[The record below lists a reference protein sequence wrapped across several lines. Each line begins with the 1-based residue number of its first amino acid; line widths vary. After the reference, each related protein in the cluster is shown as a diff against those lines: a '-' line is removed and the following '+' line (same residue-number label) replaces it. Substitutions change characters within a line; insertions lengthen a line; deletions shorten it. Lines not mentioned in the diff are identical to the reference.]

1 MAELLFSGRR
11 WELTKAAP
19 SDAVY
24 VGGHVRSA
32 DRLEV
37 AASGQ
42 FSPVAAALSSLD
54 GSLCSFAVRCGG
66 VTVAVFGVARGTLL
80 SDEFV
85 CWMLASKEL
94 EECGTA
100 FARYSRRTVE
110 ALAERYPVMRNYV
123 GAWNVRTLRWLR
135 WCGFEVSPPRRL
147 GVHGELLHP
156 VVYRRKEG

>member
-19 SDAVY
+19 SDAGY

-42 FSPVAAALSSLD
+42 FSPVAAAL
-54 GSLCSFAVRCGG
+54 
-66 VTVAVFGVARGTLL
+66 
-80 SDEFV
+80 
-85 CWMLASKEL
+85 
-94 EECGTA
+94 
-100 FARYSRRTVE
+100 
-110 ALAERYPVMRNYV
+110 AERYPVMRNYV
-123 GAWNVRTLRWLR
+123 GVWNVRTLRWLR